1 MKKRYLALGVLGA
14 AAGVAIATKGK
25 KEKKNEEVVANDEKK
40 ETKE

>member
-25 KEKKNEEVVANDEKK
+25 KAKKTEDTASNVEKKDNE
-40 ETKE
+40 

>member
-25 KEKKNEEVVANDEKK
+25 KSKKNEETVSNEENKEK
-40 ETKE
+40 